1 MEVRGKIIKGLGL
14 RIVWYVAVLSLCACN
29 GPKKSNMTFPEIYS
43 SEHILMALTPE
54 FSLQTTGTELQKQYL
69 QLPRGKRFPMTGI
82 LRVDGKSYRFMGN
95 DSLRVLPFVPLS
107 TDSCGWNAK
116 YVYLYPGAGWEQKE
130 YNDSLWWNAL
140 GAIGSETFRYPV
152 HSIWEMNNIYVRRHF
167 FINDPDTLKE
177 RKLYLRYIADDQM
190 KLYCNGEYLLQVNH
204 FMTQIKCRQFTDKE
218 RSRLCEGDNVI
229 AAYGCNDEGSAL
241 LDVGLYME
249 DKTYNEVDTAFFKRM
264 DVQTTQTHYTFQCGD
279 VELCLDF
286 VSPALL
292 KGQVTEGA
300 PIGFITYQVSV
311 KEGEKHD
318 IEILFDVDM
327 EWMFGQSEVRD
338 SLEQDWRI
346 IKSSGLYLGAKKE
359 RTESSFDNGHVV
371 LSQKLCGEY
380 PDNGVLLLGYEEN
393 RALQYKGNDLN
404 PYWNKSGSSSVE
416 ELLKSV
422 GDRYR
427 TLQEECDKIDY
438 QCNMKAFQ
446 AAGGRKYVE
455 EVISL
460 YRRFMSTHRLVM
472 TEDKKLFCL
481 GDTLGNV
488 RRTYNDFPILL
499 FFNRIEWMKGLLD
512 PIFEYCENGNW
523 VKKFPPYD
531 IGLFPMI
538 NRQAKIDDC
547 SVEVAADML
556 MMVAAII
563 DAEGNS
569 EYADLHWKVLT
580 QWAAYLNDSMMKES
594 VSSNEL
600 LNGNDERVKRVLGWM
615 AYQKLIRLREA
626 QMQ

>member
-1 MEVRGKIIKGLGL
+1 
-14 RIVWYVAVLSLCACN
+14 
-29 GPKKSNMTFPEIYS
+29 
-43 SEHILMALTPE
+43 
-54 FSLQTTGTELQKQYL
+54 
-69 QLPRGKRFPMTGI
+69 
-82 LRVDGKSYRFMGN
+82 
-95 DSLRVLPFVPLS
+95 
-107 TDSCGWNAK
+107 
-116 YVYLYPGAGWEQKE
+116 
-130 YNDSLWWNAL
+130 
-140 GAIGSETFRYPV
+140 
-152 HSIWEMNNIYVRRHF
+152 
-167 FINDPDTLKE
+167 
-177 RKLYLRYIADDQM
+177 
-190 KLYCNGEYLLQVNH
+190 
-204 FMTQIKCRQFTDKE
+204 
-218 RSRLCEGDNVI
+218 
-229 AAYGCNDEGSAL
+229 
-241 LDVGLYME
+241 
-249 DKTYNEVDTAFFKRM
+249 M

-279 VELCLDF
+279 VELCLDL

-327 EWMFGQSEVRD
+327 EWMFGQCEVRD

-346 IKSSGLYLGAKKE
+346 IKSSELYLGAKKE

-455 EVISL
+455 EVIPL